1 MTDYTELKRLAEAA
15 LRNWPDS
22 KLLERPEY
30 ERFIDAAR
38 PDVVLALI
46 TENDRLNTECKQLIL
61 LEHNGGTVEAAT
73 NLLAERDQLKAEQ
86 ASLNAQVDT
95 LTEWYLNA
103 LKDAEAICKDC
114 DQLRTEVAGLRT
126 GYEAYERVNAELKAE
141 VERLDKLLIDA
152 SGTLRKASSWIC
164 REVEAGTK
172 SATHWAIRLRETAD
186 QIDTA
191 LGQGGQS

>member
-22 KLLERPEY
+22 KLLERPEC

-114 DQLRTEVAGLRT
+114 DQLRAEVAGLRT
-126 GYEAYERVNAELKAE
+126 GYEACERVNAELKAE
-141 VERLDKLLIDA
+141 CARSTEREILQLAEIEALRNALRPLLANWDDLRPGESLSVDA
-152 SGTLRKASSWIC
+152 ARA
-164 REVEAGTK
+164 AM
-172 SATHWAIRLRETAD
+172 
-186 QIDTA
+186 
-191 LGQGGQS
+191 GQGEKS